1 MAENEIV
8 PSLGGGREIT
18 MEKQKFQLS
27 IAGLGIIFYSPH
39 AVRHIE
45 EGEDYLG
52 EHYWEPKDV
61 LPHIYEGSIVGVAT
75 DTPGSFHLNLYQ
87 NVQPDL
93 DALQTDYALGAV

>member
-18 MEKQKFQLS
+18 MEKQQFQRS
-27 IAGLGIIFYSPH
+27 IAGLVIIFYSPH

-61 LPHIYEGSIVGVAT
+61 LPHIYEGSIVEWRPV
-75 DTPGSFHLNLYQ
+75 HR
-87 NVQPDL
+87 
-93 DALQTDYALGAV
+93 GAFT